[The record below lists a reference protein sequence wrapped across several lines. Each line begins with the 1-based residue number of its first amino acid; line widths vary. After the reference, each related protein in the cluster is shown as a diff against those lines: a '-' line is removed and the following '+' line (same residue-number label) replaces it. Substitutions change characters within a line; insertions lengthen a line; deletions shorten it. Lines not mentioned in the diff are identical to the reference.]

1 MLRKIYFTLGI
12 LIAGVSVPISLSTNV
27 NAQEAVPAYAKWGNL
42 AVKETQSKYPNASII
57 DYLYEGRET
66 KENSTMERF
75 KLWIK
80 DGSKEFGVFVSIEY
94 TTSTGELIKI
104 EFQETPQ

>member
-1 MLRKIYFTLGI
+1 MFRKIYFILGL

-27 NAQEAVPAYAKWGNL
+27 NAQEAVPAYAKWGKL
-42 AVKETQSKYPNASII
+42 AVKETQSKYPSASII

-66 KENSTMERF
+66 KENSTIERF

-80 DGSKEFGVFVSIEY
+80 DDSKEFGVFVSIEY